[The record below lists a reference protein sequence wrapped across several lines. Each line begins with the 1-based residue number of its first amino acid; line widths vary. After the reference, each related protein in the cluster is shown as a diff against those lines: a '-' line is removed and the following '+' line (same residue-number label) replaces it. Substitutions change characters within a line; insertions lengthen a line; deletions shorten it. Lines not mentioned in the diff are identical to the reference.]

1 VLKKDSIFIL
11 IALGISSLYALAGTI
26 VSVIRYWQ
34 YDVFY
39 FDFGIFDKA
48 IWSVSRFT
56 VPVIDH
62 YILGEKIIFADHFSP
77 SIFILAP
84 FFWIFPYSETL
95 LVLQACVVAASGFI
109 LFLIGRHVLKN
120 SFYAITVMLCYFLF
134 VGLQNA
140 VITDFHEVTIA
151 TLFFMLTFL
160 CLVKQKAKLY
170 FLCFLLL
177 LGFKESIFLLGVGV
191 GIAMLFLQPSW
202 RKIAYATI
210 LISLMWGLLSIKI
223 IIPFFSGGRYLY
235 VNQFSVNPITVFL
248 SFINSPIKL
257 HTLFYTFLSFGFLP
271 VLSPAFWFLI
281 FQDFFT
287 RFYSSEMT
295 APWDLGF
302 HYSALTSTIM
312 AVSSIYSIH
321 FLQKHIKNKFLT
333 SFMVF
338 VLLISGFLYR
348 VTLHGPFA
356 LSYNPAFY
364 THTKDLAFL
373 DNLIKKV
380 PKNVSVMAQNNLA
393 PHFTHQ
399 KVWLLLS
406 SNEKNSVEY
415 YTLKQ
420 PGYIV
425 FDNRPGQNP
434 NDHFGISD
442 INVLLNSLQKDKNY
456 KLFYQ
461 VGGSYIYKH
470 S

>member
-191 GIAMLFLQPSW
+191 GIAMLFLN
-202 RKIAYATI
+202 RHGEK
-210 LISLMWGLLSIKI
+210 SLTLL
-223 IIPFFSGGRYLY
+223 
-235 VNQFSVNPITVFL
+235 FL
-248 SFINSPIKL
+248 S
-257 HTLFYTFLSFGFLP
+257 
-271 VLSPAFWFLI
+271 
-281 FQDFFT
+281 
-287 RFYSSEMT
+287 
-295 APWDLGF
+295 
-302 HYSALTSTIM
+302 
-312 AVSSIYSIH
+312 
-321 FLQKHIKNKFLT
+321 
-333 SFMVF
+333 
-338 VLLISGFLYR
+338 LLCG
-348 VTLHGPFA
+348 
-356 LSYNPAFY
+356 
-364 THTKDLAFL
+364 DC
-373 DNLIKKV
+373 
-380 PKNVSVMAQNNLA
+380 
-393 PHFTHQ
+393 
-399 KVWLLLS
+399 
-406 SNEKNSVEY
+406 
-415 YTLKQ
+415 
-420 PGYIV
+420 
-425 FDNRPGQNP
+425 
-434 NDHFGISD
+434 
-442 INVLLNSLQKDKNY
+442 
-456 KLFYQ
+456 
-461 VGGSYIYKH
+461 
-470 S
+470 

>member
-1 VLKKDSIFIL
+1 
-11 IALGISSLYALAGTI
+11 
-26 VSVIRYWQ
+26 
-34 YDVFY
+34 
-39 FDFGIFDKA
+39 
-48 IWSVSRFT
+48 
-56 VPVIDH
+56 
-62 YILGEKIIFADHFSP
+62 
-77 SIFILAP
+77 
-84 FFWIFPYSETL
+84 
-95 LVLQACVVAASGFI
+95 
-109 LFLIGRHVLKN
+109 
-120 SFYAITVMLCYFLF
+120 
-134 VGLQNA
+134 
-140 VITDFHEVTIA
+140 
-151 TLFFMLTFL
+151 
-160 CLVKQKAKLY
+160 
-170 FLCFLLL
+170 
-177 LGFKESIFLLGVGV
+177 
-191 GIAMLFLQPSW
+191 
-202 RKIAYATI
+202 
-210 LISLMWGLLSIKI
+210 
-223 IIPFFSGGRYLY
+223 
-235 VNQFSVNPITVFL
+235 
-248 SFINSPIKL
+248 
-257 HTLFYTFLSFGFLP
+257 
-271 VLSPAFWFLI
+271 
-281 FQDFFT
+281 
-287 RFYSSEMT
+287 MT

>member
-1 VLKKDSIFIL
+1 
-11 IALGISSLYALAGTI
+11 
-26 VSVIRYWQ
+26 
-34 YDVFY
+34 
-39 FDFGIFDKA
+39 
-48 IWSVSRFT
+48 
-56 VPVIDH
+56 
-62 YILGEKIIFADHFSP
+62 
-77 SIFILAP
+77 
-84 FFWIFPYSETL
+84 
-95 LVLQACVVAASGFI
+95 
-109 LFLIGRHVLKN
+109 
-120 SFYAITVMLCYFLF
+120 
-134 VGLQNA
+134 
-140 VITDFHEVTIA
+140 
-151 TLFFMLTFL
+151 
-160 CLVKQKAKLY
+160 
-170 FLCFLLL
+170 
-177 LGFKESIFLLGVGV
+177 
-191 GIAMLFLQPSW
+191 
-202 RKIAYATI
+202 
-210 LISLMWGLLSIKI
+210 
-223 IIPFFSGGRYLY
+223 
-235 VNQFSVNPITVFL
+235 
-248 SFINSPIKL
+248 
-257 HTLFYTFLSFGFLP
+257 
-271 VLSPAFWFLI
+271 
-281 FQDFFT
+281 
-287 RFYSSEMT
+287 
-295 APWDLGF
+295 
-302 HYSALTSTIM
+302 
-312 AVSSIYSIH
+312 
-321 FLQKHIKNKFLT
+321 
-333 SFMVF
+333 MVF